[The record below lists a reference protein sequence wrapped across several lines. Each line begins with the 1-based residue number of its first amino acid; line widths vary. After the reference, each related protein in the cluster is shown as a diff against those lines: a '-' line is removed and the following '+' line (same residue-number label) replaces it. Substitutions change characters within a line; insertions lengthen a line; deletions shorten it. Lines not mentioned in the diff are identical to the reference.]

1 MGKSKLSE
9 DHINWILSL
18 DASNADKEIHK
29 LTVRNNELK
38 QSNKEISKSLR
49 EVEIR
54 LGKDSKE
61 YKNLSAELNKNN
73 NKLVKNREA
82 LKRLE
87 NQQDVNALSMTSLKR
102 RAQDLQKQLDN
113 TSKSIHPETYAKLD
127 TELNKVKSRMG
138 ELKQQGDQ
146 INISMKNVVKGGI
159 AALIG
164 NMITKVVNWGG
175 ELLNKAKEFIN
186 ESIDMAAK
194 ADGVQKAF
202 KSLDDPG
209 LLSNLRKSTKGTVND
224 LELMKAA
231 VQAKDF
237 RIPLQ
242 DLGKYLQFAQLKAQQ
257 TGQSVEYMTQSIV
270 TGLGR
275 KSVMILDNLGLS
287 AAEINEQVA
296 KTGDF
301 MAAVATIVD
310 KQLAAAGD
318 SYVSAADRMQQ
329 RTVLL
334 ENAKLKLGNRLSWL
348 HDKYIDFTSKV
359 LKGAISMMDTATE
372 KYEEQREKTVSLAA
386 TLPDLV
392 SQYNELKSKSKLSKE
407 EQEKLN
413 SIIVSITSSVPG
425 AAMAFDS
432 YGNAI
437 EISTDKVNEFIKSQK
452 ALFIYQ
458 HQNAIAETEENLK
471 KYRKEYE
478 NLLAIYK
485 QGGKAVWRSNGMFQP
500 LTMTIDKSSLKEV
513 KADIEKY
520 GALIKG
526 AELELERLKG
536 DSLEKAI
543 KENQQR
549 SEMQKQFIKMNKVQ
563 LDAWLKDEKNAA
575 SQYRELAQQI
585 RDSKTETS
593 NDKSDPNQ
601 VALKNMDSAHAEEL
615 NKIRLHGQEKQK
627 TESEINIEI
636 LQSDRNFYAKRIIE
650 LEKFKKKEKKSSKR
664 AEYEKQIVES
674 KTKLLNTEVSLEKEA
689 VAAISKTRQDDL
701 KKEEA
706 VSKAQQII
714 LTQKLAN
721 QDITQEQHD
730 ALMLSLNMASAEMRL
745 AIEERYLNDVNDLEL
760 KNGQIKVDAVQQA
773 NNAVII
779 AEQNAAN
786 SRAALQT
793 KMNDL
798 VKDFKNQFK
807 LTTVDED
814 LQMQLKVLEASY
826 QARKNLAEKEN
837 LDTTELDAAYYRA
850 KEQII
855 QDSENRINQIRNQY
869 GLLNQQE
876 QYNLELQQLKDH
888 LAAEELTQEE
898 YEEAVQNLKIKSAK
912 QQFDYYSNLMGGAV
926 QALQQAEM
934 DNIDAK
940 YDVEIEAAKG
950 NAEEVERLENEKAQK
965 KLDVQKKYA
974 DVNFAIEVSQIMAN
988 TAVAIMQAFAQLGP
1002 IGGAVAAALMTVT
1015 GAAQVASA
1023 NAERKKVKNMTL
1035 SGSSSSGRETG
1046 TRVATGR
1053 EKGGKVDV
1061 TRAQD
1066 GKLFPDAEYDPDAR
1080 GFIDRPTVIVGEGPA
1095 GRSKEWVASNAA
1107 VNNPTI
1113 APFLQLLDA
1122 HQQAGDIST
1131 IDLNQIMRQRMAAGY
1146 ASGGSISTP
1155 VAIPAGNTTNSNV
1168 GESAVIAELL
1178 ALLSFLKENGIPA
1191 YVVLSELE
1199 KKQNLRDR
1207 SRIIGSKS

>member
-1 MGKSKLSE
+1 
-9 DHINWILSL
+9 
-18 DASNADKEIHK
+18 
-29 LTVRNNELK
+29 
-38 QSNKEISKSLR
+38 
-49 EVEIR
+49 
-54 LGKDSKE
+54 
-61 YKNLSAELNKNN
+61 
-73 NKLVKNREA
+73 
-82 LKRLE
+82 
-87 NQQDVNALSMTSLKR
+87 
-102 RAQDLQKQLDN
+102 
-113 TSKSIHPETYAKLD
+113 
-127 TELNKVKSRMG
+127 
-138 ELKQQGDQ
+138 
-146 INISMKNVVKGGI
+146 
-159 AALIG
+159 
-164 NMITKVVNWGG
+164 
-175 ELLNKAKEFIN
+175 
-186 ESIDMAAK
+186 
-194 ADGVQKAF
+194 
-202 KSLDDPG
+202 
-209 LLSNLRKSTKGTVND
+209 
-224 LELMKAA
+224 
-231 VQAKDF
+231 
-237 RIPLQ
+237 
-242 DLGKYLQFAQLKAQQ
+242 
-257 TGQSVEYMTQSIV
+257 
-270 TGLGR
+270 
-275 KSVMILDNLGLS
+275 
-287 AAEINEQVA
+287 
-296 KTGDF
+296 
-301 MAAVATIVD
+301 
-310 KQLAAAGD
+310 
-318 SYVSAADRMQQ
+318 
-329 RTVLL
+329 
-334 ENAKLKLGNRLSWL
+334 
-348 HDKYIDFTSKV
+348 
-359 LKGAISMMDTATE
+359 
-372 KYEEQREKTVSLAA
+372 
-386 TLPDLV
+386 
-392 SQYNELKSKSKLSKE
+392 
-407 EQEKLN
+407 
-413 SIIVSITSSVPG
+413 
-425 AAMAFDS
+425 
-432 YGNAI
+432 
-437 EISTDKVNEFIKSQK
+437 
-452 ALFIYQ
+452 
-458 HQNAIAETEENLK
+458 
-471 KYRKEYE
+471 
-478 NLLAIYK
+478 
-485 QGGKAVWRSNGMFQP
+485 
-500 LTMTIDKSSLKEV
+500 
-513 KADIEKY
+513 
-520 GALIKG
+520 
-526 AELELERLKG
+526 
-536 DSLEKAI
+536 
-543 KENQQR
+543 
-549 SEMQKQFIKMNKVQ
+549 
-563 LDAWLKDEKNAA
+563 
-575 SQYRELAQQI
+575 
-585 RDSKTETS
+585 
-593 NDKSDPNQ
+593 
-601 VALKNMDSAHAEEL
+601 
-615 NKIRLHGQEKQK
+615 
-627 TESEINIEI
+627 
-636 LQSDRNFYAKRIIE
+636 
-650 LEKFKKKEKKSSKR
+650 
-664 AEYEKQIVES
+664 
-674 KTKLLNTEVSLEKEA
+674 
-689 VAAISKTRQDDL
+689 
-701 KKEEA
+701 
-706 VSKAQQII
+706 
-714 LTQKLAN
+714 
-721 QDITQEQHD
+721 
-730 ALMLSLNMASAEMRL
+730 MASAEMRL

>member
-1 MGKSKLSE
+1 
-9 DHINWILSL
+9 
-18 DASNADKEIHK
+18 
-29 LTVRNNELK
+29 
-38 QSNKEISKSLR
+38 
-49 EVEIR
+49 
-54 LGKDSKE
+54 
-61 YKNLSAELNKNN
+61 
-73 NKLVKNREA
+73 
-82 LKRLE
+82 
-87 NQQDVNALSMTSLKR
+87 
-102 RAQDLQKQLDN
+102 
-113 TSKSIHPETYAKLD
+113 
-127 TELNKVKSRMG
+127 
-138 ELKQQGDQ
+138 
-146 INISMKNVVKGGI
+146 
-159 AALIG
+159 
-164 NMITKVVNWGG
+164 
-175 ELLNKAKEFIN
+175 
-186 ESIDMAAK
+186 
-194 ADGVQKAF
+194 
-202 KSLDDPG
+202 
-209 LLSNLRKSTKGTVND
+209 
-224 LELMKAA
+224 
-231 VQAKDF
+231 
-237 RIPLQ
+237 
-242 DLGKYLQFAQLKAQQ
+242 
-257 TGQSVEYMTQSIV
+257 
-270 TGLGR
+270 
-275 KSVMILDNLGLS
+275 
-287 AAEINEQVA
+287 
-296 KTGDF
+296 
-301 MAAVATIVD
+301 
-310 KQLAAAGD
+310 
-318 SYVSAADRMQQ
+318 
-329 RTVLL
+329 
-334 ENAKLKLGNRLSWL
+334 
-348 HDKYIDFTSKV
+348 
-359 LKGAISMMDTATE
+359 
-372 KYEEQREKTVSLAA
+372 
-386 TLPDLV
+386 
-392 SQYNELKSKSKLSKE
+392 
-407 EQEKLN
+407 
-413 SIIVSITSSVPG
+413 
-425 AAMAFDS
+425 
-432 YGNAI
+432 
-437 EISTDKVNEFIKSQK
+437 
-452 ALFIYQ
+452 
-458 HQNAIAETEENLK
+458 
-471 KYRKEYE
+471 
-478 NLLAIYK
+478 
-485 QGGKAVWRSNGMFQP
+485 MFQP